1 MTSSAIRE
9 KKSKWPMIVAI
20 STVVVYVIWLA
31 MSAYTVAYLPPVPD
45 KVITTDNQTVFT
57 YKEITQ
63 GKYLYQKYGLADYGS
78 ILGFGSYFG
87 IDFTSYTLQLDEEYI
102 AGKLGIN
109 PFYPNNTSQVEKIA
123 PYLHVSYNSSSSIM
137 TITPMAAEAFNY
149 SINYYSNYFGN
160 NSEQNRLMPHY
171 ITNRTVITYI
181 TAFFTWSALISLL
194 GYTNGYPPVNGL
206 LHPNTNVFV
215 SSDLMTFAFIIVVL
229 PITAYIFI
237 KLLSYWNDPR
247 EPIALPPPT
256 KTQRTTIY
264 AIVVIVL
271 AAAVQGLLGEY
282 VFHLYASPTFYGIN
296 LLNILP
302 FNVARAEH
310 YTLAVLWIVAT
321 WIVFSLFVLPYF
333 GLTLSKRQVWG
344 IIGGT
349 ITVGFLTSLGIIANY
364 LQFIPYTSGFFDV
377 WFMFGGQGRD
387 VVTQGTVWL
396 LLLAI
401 IVSYISYLF
410 FKVSKITL
418 PHFKPLTQLLGISLA
433 GTAFG
438 IIMGALPIFH
448 PWANYTLDEYFRWI
462 TIHAFVEGFWPA
474 IIVTI
479 IVTLLIIGGLFPV
492 RLGTAIIGLDATA
505 DILSGMIGTGHH
517 YYWGGEPTVW
527 LYVGSIVG
535 ILEAIAIGFAVVYAI
550 LLWIRRKT
558 DAKTE
563 FQKTLLIFTLVAGI
577 GGGIG
582 AAGFGGGLLNM
593 PILNYYLHDT
603 QVVMAHA
610 HLAFPLAYG
619 LPSIMLWIVILYLTG
634 AMKEV
639 HLKYMRWGAILYGI
653 GFYLQALLSLLPL
666 GILQYEYE
674 LKYGFWYIKS
684 LDPLVP
690 GLIPFWQLPLTQT
703 LIWIRMIGDVTAM
716 LGFSI
721 IGFAILFTFRGGLGK
736 SMDSNANHE

>member
-1 MTSSAIRE
+1 
-9 KKSKWPMIVAI
+9 
-20 STVVVYVIWLA
+20 
-31 MSAYTVAYLPPVPD
+31 
-45 KVITTDNQTVFT
+45 
-57 YKEITQ
+57 
-63 GKYLYQKYGLADYGS
+63 
-78 ILGFGSYFG
+78 
-87 IDFTSYTLQLDEEYI
+87 
-102 AGKLGIN
+102 
-109 PFYPNNTSQVEKIA
+109 
-123 PYLHVSYNSSSSIM
+123 
-137 TITPMAAEAFNY
+137 
-149 SINYYSNYFGN
+149 
-160 NSEQNRLMPHY
+160 
-171 ITNRTVITYI
+171 
-181 TAFFTWSALISLL
+181 LL